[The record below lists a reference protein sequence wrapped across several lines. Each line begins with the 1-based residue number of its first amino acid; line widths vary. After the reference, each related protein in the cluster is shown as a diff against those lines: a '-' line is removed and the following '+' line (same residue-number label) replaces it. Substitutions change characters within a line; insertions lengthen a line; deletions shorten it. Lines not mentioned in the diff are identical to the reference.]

1 MNRAGFVLTGGRSSR
16 MGRDK
21 PLLPFRGKTLVEHI
35 AAEVREAAGSVTLVG
50 GAERF
55 RSLNLPAIADIK
67 PDCGPLG
74 GIVTALEF
82 STAEW
87 NLVVACDMPAVSAGF
102 LRSLLDDAERTG
114 CECLVPV
121 SPAGRIEPLCA
132 VYRRTCLPELL
143 RALDAGTRKMTDILE
158 ALNAVKRSVPE
169 SGFFRNLNTPEEWVT
184 HEHSSGSESQG
195 VHG

>member
-1 MNRAGFVLTGGRSSR
+1 MNRTGFVLTGGRSSR

-132 VYRRTCLPELL
+132 VYRRTCLPELR

-158 ALNAVKRSVPE
+158 ALNAVKRSVQE

>member
-35 AAEVREAAGSVTLVG
+35 AAEVRDAAGSVTLVG

-102 LRSLLDDAERTG
+102 LRSLLEDAERTG

-132 VYRRTCLPELL
+132 VYRRTCLPEL
-143 RALDAGTRKMTDILE
+143 RRVLDAGTRKMTDVLA
-158 ALNAVKRSVPE
+158 ALNAVKHSVQE